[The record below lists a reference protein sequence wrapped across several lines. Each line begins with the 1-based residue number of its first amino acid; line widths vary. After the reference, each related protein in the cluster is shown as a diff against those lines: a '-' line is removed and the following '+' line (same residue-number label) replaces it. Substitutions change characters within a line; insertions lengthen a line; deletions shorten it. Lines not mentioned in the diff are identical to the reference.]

1 MGLTA
6 LDTCVLARYIVRDD
20 PKQSPIAEK
29 RVAEGGYVPITVLL
43 ELAWLLRSQYRYS
56 RTLVADTLEAML
68 ELPALVIQDAEGV
81 AWAAT
86 RIRAGADPGD
96 VLHLIMCRGQD
107 SFSTFDDMTRQIGP
121 NPPVPI
127 FLIK

>member
-6 LDTCVLARYIVRDD
+6 LDTCVLARYIVHDD
-20 PKQSPIAEK
+20 PKQSPLAQK
-29 RVAEGGYVPITVLL
+29 RVADGGYVPITVLL

-56 RTLVADTLEAML
+56 RELIADTLDAL
-68 ELPALVIQDAEGV
+68 IELPALVIPDADGV
-81 AWAAT
+81 AWAAA

-107 SFSTFDDMTRQIGP
+107 SFSTFDDMARQVGSDSPI
-121 NPPVPI
+121 PVL
-127 FLIK
+127 LIR